1 MTRTELLEALNEIDN
16 HLIDAETLLC
26 DLLSEVRCEYRAD
39 DADEV
44 EAMLEEVH
52 DTVMY
57 ARPNGWHE
65 LIEEHLR

>member
-1 MTRTELLEALNEIDN
+1 MTRTELLEALNDIDN
-16 HLIDAETLLC
+16 HLIDAENLLE
-26 DLLSEVRCEYRAD
+26 DLLSEVRCEYEAD

-44 EAMLEEVH
+44 EAMIEEAR

-57 ARPNGWHE
+57 ARPSGWHE